1 MITTPKSYEVWKE
14 FIKTWKIWYRASEKN
29 LINLGISTVEYRI
42 LKNLYERGPLPMI
55 ELANINMVTQG
66 WITGVVDK
74 MEKNGYVKRDRSQN
88 DRRVINISIT
98 EKGIEF
104 FKHIAELHLNYIDMT
119 LQDFTDYDMN
129 EMIKLL
135 QRVQENVNKLSE

>member
-1 MITTPKSYEVWKE
+1 MLTTPKSYEVWKE

-29 LINLGISTVEYRI
+29 LISLGISTVEYRI

-98 EKGIEF
+98 EKGTEF
-104 FKHIAELHLNYIDMT
+104 FKHIAELHLNYIAMT

-135 QRVQENVNKLSE
+135 QRVQENVNKINE